1 MLLPI
6 YRAELLH
13 TIPLLAAAGVGLAVS
28 VEHSLLLHAAV
39 AVHWSAR
46 GRGTTLE
53 LLAGRKQLLCVFLAV
68 HNTLQLAASAVRLAV
83 SVESRRFR
91 ACWAWNALFC
101 Q

>member
-39 AVHWSAR
+39 RWSAR

-53 LLAGRKQLLCVFLAV
+53 LLAGCKQLLCVFLAV